1 MIKRLSILGS
11 TGSIGQ
17 NTLEVVSRSAGNFE
31 IVGLAAGRN
40 IELFK
45 KQVAEFAPKIIS
57 LERRED
63 VQEFRRIFPSN
74 AFKITWGQEGAEEVA
89 RFEEADTVVSAITGI
104 NGLRPTLSAVE
115 AGKRVA
121 LANKECMV
129 AAGPLIMETAHQT
142 GAQII
147 PVDSEHSGIFQ
158 CLGKEDPSHVNKVIL
173 TASGGPFFRLSAEEM
188 KDKTPEEALNHPR
201 WKMGKK
207 VTIDSATLMNK
218 GLELIEAR
226 WLFGLFPEQLDILI
240 HPQSIVHSLVEMR
253 DGSVLAQLSPTDMKI
268 PIQYA
273 LTYPEREEAL
283 LPSLDLSKVGALEFF
298 NPDVEKF
305 PLLGLARR
313 ALDEGGSLPVVL
325 NTANEVA
332 VKAFIEGRIK
342 FSEIGNLV
350 AEVIESHQQR
360 KIEDLEDIFDIDR
373 ETKLKARNFIKQRE

>member
-1 MIKRLSILGS
+1 MVKRLSILGS

-17 NTLEVVSRSAGNFE
+17 NTLDVVSKSAGKFE

-40 IELFK
+40 IELLK
-45 KQVAEFAPKIIS
+45 SQVEEFAPKIVS
-57 LERRED
+57 LEREKDARE
-63 VQEFRRIFPSN
+63 FSRIFPSRV
-74 AFKITWGQEGAEEVA
+74 FDITWGQEGAEEVA
-89 RFEEADTVVSAITGI
+89 RHEETDTVVSAITGI
-104 NGLRPTLSAVE
+104 SGLRPTLSAVR

-129 AAGPLIMETAHQT
+129 VAGPLIMKLAHQIGT
-142 GAQII
+142 QII
-147 PVDSEHSGIFQ
+147 PVDSEHSGVFQ
-158 CLGKEDPSHVNKVIL
+158 CLAKEDPAQVSKVIL

-188 KDKTPEEALNHPR
+188 EDKTPEEALNHPR

-226 WLFGLFPEQLDILI
+226 WLFGLHPQQLDILI

-283 LPSLDLSKVGALEFF
+283 LPSLDLSQVRTLEFF
-298 NPDVEKF
+298 RVEIEKF
-305 PLLGLARR
+305 PLLGLARK
-313 ALDEGGSLPVVL
+313 ALEEGDSLPVVL

-332 VKAFIEGRIK
+332 VEAFIEGRIK
-342 FSEIGNLV
+342 FSDIGSLV
-350 AEVIESHQQR
+350 AEVMKDHQLK

-373 ETKLKARNFIKQRE
+373 ETKIKARNFIGQRE